1 MKHLHLI
8 ALMLLSSGCIYPV
21 PGTVSSDPDPQPA
34 VVPDTEVVLDEPS
47 EELKE
52 LVLPIRGVITDKK
65 DAIKTANFFLAFA
78 DVVSRDKDVI
88 TSTSTLREGFVRAEK
103 LMLQGTE
110 MVGKYPGFGLKKDAI
125 LAEAIGLDKV
135 ELDDEKRARA
145 VAVLRAIAW
154 AVGGDNG

>member
-1 MKHLHLI
+1 
-8 ALMLLSSGCIYPV
+8 MLLSSGCIYPV